1 MAELPTTV
9 AELHERCI
17 ASGKYPLLSG
27 ATRLVPG
34 HGNPHSEIMFIGEAP
49 GADEDKNG
57 IPFVGRAGKFL
68 DELLNSIGLKREDIY
83 ITNMVKCR
91 PPNNRDPE
99 ESELLQ
105 YKAWLDWEIKLINP
119 KVFVP
124 LGRFALAKFVPGVQI
139 SKVHGKAF
147 RREGKIYFVMYH
159 PAVALYKGSMR
170 EVMLEDF
177 KGLRKILDG
186 DESGVEDLSDPVS
199 EIKELMHKK
208 SPESDPKSAQEKSKP
223 LKLI

>member
-9 AELHERCI
+9 AELHEKCI
-17 ASGKYPLLSG
+17 SSGKYPLFPG

-34 HGNPHSEIMFIGEAP
+34 HGNPDAEIMFIGEAP

-68 DELLNSIGLKREDIY
+68 DELLNSINVKREEVY

-91 PPNNRDPE
+91 PPENRDPE
-99 ESELLQ
+99 EDEIKL
-105 YKAWLDWEIKLINP
+105 YKAWLDWEIKLIQP
-119 KVFVP
+119 KVIVP
-124 LGRFALAKFVPGVQI
+124 LGRFALAKFVPGVKI
-139 SKVHGKAF
+139 SQVHGQAF
-147 RREGKIYFVMYH
+147 RREGLVFFVMYH

-170 EVMLEDF
+170 EVMLEDI
-177 KGLRKILDG
+177 KGLRQILDG
-186 DESGVEDLSDPVS
+186 DEGRVHGLEDPVA
-199 EIKELMHKK
+199 EIKELMTKK
-208 SPESDPKSAQEKSKP
+208 KTPQQAEESDKP